1 MTPERRTTRE
11 QVEERTGS
19 GTARRKQ
26 SMLSLPAWESFATMD
41 RQRLVRTVL
50 EVAHRQ
56 IGTRGGQPS
65 GAGEVSDR

>member
-11 QVEERTGS
+11 QAAERTEPGA
-19 GTARRKQ
+19 ARAVP
-26 SMLSLPAWESFATMD
+26 STLSLSAWESFATTD

-56 IGTRGGQPS
+56 IGTRPVGPRQGL
-65 GAGEVSDR
+65 ER